1 MFFGMPE
8 DHLQVLVSAKAI
20 IWNGGRVLLARNSR
34 LEWDLPGG
42 KVKLGETIESA
53 LRRELQEEL
62 AVELV
67 SQELISA
74 AMHHFYSTILVL
86 IYGCV
91 VTNLENIQI
100 SEEHSEVNWFE
111 LDKLPTANIPLPY
124 IEPLKIWSN
133 KVKT

>member
-67 SQELISA
+67 SQELISDA
-74 AMHHFYSTILVL
+74 SLLFNDPCSNLWLRCYQPRKH
-86 IYGCV
+86 
-91 VTNLENIQI
+91 TNQRRA
-100 SEEHSEVNWFE
+100 F
-111 LDKLPTANIPLPY
+111 
-124 IEPLKIWSN
+124 
-133 KVKT
+133 